1 MNIDGLN
8 FNFMGVRRIALAASA
23 VVLVLSMGSVLTRGL
38 NFGLDFT
45 GGDLLELSYQG
56 EAELAGIRAALT
68 GAGFENPLVQNFG
81 TVTDVLVRLPLQEE
95 AEEGETR
102 ERVLAALRAH
112 DPSVELRRF
121 EFVGPQVGEELTE
134 RGGLA
139 MLIALVLIFIY
150 VMLRFRWKFAAGTIS
165 ALVHDVIVVV
175 GFFSLFGFGFDLT
188 ILAAILATIGYSLND
203 TIVVFDRIRE
213 NFRLMRRG
221 TAEEVI
227 NRSINQMLGRTMIT
241 SLTTLLV
248 LICLFLLGGETVSGF
263 ALALIVGVVVG
274 TYSSIY
280 VASAAALALN
290 VSPADLIRPSA
301 KKSTRCPDI
310 SLRRRAWLA
319 DSRRVGSE

>member
-1 MNIDGLN
+1 MDTSRLNID
-8 FNFMGVRRIALAASA
+8 FMGARRVAVAVSA
-23 VVLVLSMGSVLTRGL
+23 VVIAASLVSLVARGL

-45 GGDLLELSYQG
+45 GGDLLELTYEG
-56 EAELAGIRAALT
+56 EADLADIRAALNEE
-68 GAGFENPLVQNFG
+68 GFVNPLVQNFG
-81 TVTDVLVRLPLQEE
+81 TTSDVLVRLPLQAES
-95 AEEGETR
+95 EEGDTR
-102 ERVLAALRAH
+102 ARVLAALQAR
-112 DPSVELRRF
+112 DPTVELRRAD
-121 EFVGPQVGEELTE
+121 FVGPQVGEELTE

-139 MLIALVLIFIY
+139 MLIALVLIFVY

-175 GFFSLFGFGFDLT
+175 GFFSIFGFGFDLT

-221 TAEEVI
+221 SAVEVI

-241 SLTTLLV
+241 SFTTLLV

-280 VASAAALALN
+280 VASASALALN
-290 VSPADLIRPSA
+290 VSPADLIPPKREEI
-301 KKSTRCPDI
+301 D
-310 SLRRRAWLA
+310 SLP
-319 DSRRVGSE
+319 

>member
-8 FNFMGVRRIALAASA
+8 IDFMGARRIALAASA

-56 EAELAGIRAALT
+56 EADLAGIRAALT

-81 TVTDVLVRLPLQEE
+81 TITDVLVRLPLQEE
-95 AEEGETR
+95 AEESETR

-188 ILAAILATIGYSLND
+188 ILAAVLATIGYSLND

-248 LICLFLLGGETVSGF
+248 LICLFILGGETVSGF

-290 VSPADLIRPSA
+290 VSPADLIPPKREE
-301 KKSTRCPDI
+301 I
-310 SLRRRAWLA
+310 
-319 DSRRVGSE
+319 DSMP

>member
-1 MNIDGLN
+1 MDTARLNID
-8 FNFMGVRRIALAASA
+8 FMGARRMALAVSA
-23 VVLVLSMGSVLTRGL
+23 VVIAFSLVSLVTRGL

-45 GGDLLELSYQG
+45 GGYLMELTYAG
-56 EAELAGIRAALT
+56 EADLADIRAALNEE
-68 GAGFENPLVQNFG
+68 GFENPLVQNFG
-81 TVTDVLVRLPLQEE
+81 TTSDVLVRLPLQAEV
-95 AEEGETR
+95 EEGDIRT
-102 ERVLAALRAH
+102 RVLEALQAR
-112 DPSVELRRF
+112 DPTVQMLRF
-121 EFVGPQVGEELTE
+121 DFVGPQVGEELTE

-139 MLIALVLIFIY
+139 MLIALVLIFVY

-175 GFFSLFGFGFDLT
+175 GFFSIFGFGFDLT

-221 TAEEVI
+221 SAVEVI

-241 SLTTLLV
+241 SFTTLLV

-280 VASAAALALN
+280 VASASALALD
-290 VSPADLIRPSA
+290 VSPADLIPPKREEI
-301 KKSTRCPDI
+301 D
-310 SLRRRAWLA
+310 SLP
-319 DSRRVGSE
+319 

>member
-1 MNIDGLN
+1 MDTSRLNID
-8 FNFMGVRRIALAASA
+8 FMGARRVALAVSA
-23 VVLVLSMGSVLTRGL
+23 VVIAASLVSLVTRGL

-45 GGDLLELSYQG
+45 GGDSLELSYAG
-56 EAELAGIRAALT
+56 EADLADIRAALNEE
-68 GAGFENPLVQNFG
+68 GFENPLVQNFG
-81 TVTDVLVRLPLQEE
+81 TTSDVLVRVPLQAESEDGDTRARILE
-95 AEEGETR
+95 ALQAR
-102 ERVLAALRAH
+102 
-112 DPSVELRRF
+112 DPTVELRRT

-139 MLIALVLIFIY
+139 MLIALMLIFVY

-175 GFFSLFGFGFDLT
+175 GFFSIFGIGFDLT

-221 TAEEVI
+221 SGVEVI

-241 SLTTLLV
+241 SFTTLLV
-248 LICLFLLGGETVSGF
+248 LLCLFLLGGQTVSGF

-280 VASAAALALN
+280 VASASALALN
-290 VSPADLIRPSA
+290 VTPADLIPPKREEI
-301 KKSTRCPDI
+301 D
-310 SLRRRAWLA
+310 SLP
-319 DSRRVGSE
+319 

>member
-1 MNIDGLN
+1 MNVDKLN
-8 FNFMGVRRIALAASA
+8 INFMGARRMALAISA
-23 VVLVLSMGSVLTRGL
+23 VVIAFSLVSLVARGL

-45 GGDLLELSYQG
+45 GGYLMELTYAG
-56 EAELAGIRAALT
+56 EADLADIRAALNEEE
-68 GAGFENPLVQNFG
+68 FDNPLVQNFG
-81 TVTDVLVRLPLQEE
+81 TTSDVLVRLPLQAD
-95 AEEGETR
+95 AEGGDIR
-102 ERVLAALRAH
+102 DRVLEALRAR
-112 DPSVELRRF
+112 DPTVELLRF
-121 EFVGPQVGEELTE
+121 DFVGPQVGEELTE

-139 MLIALVLIFIY
+139 MLIALVLIFVY

-175 GFFSLFGFGFDLT
+175 GFFSIFGIGFDLT

-221 TAEEVI
+221 SAVDVI

-241 SLTTLLV
+241 SFTTLLV

-263 ALALIVGVVVG
+263 ALALIVGVMVG

-280 VASAAALALN
+280 IASAAALALD
-290 VSPADLIRPSA
+290 VSPADLIPPKREEI
-301 KKSTRCPDI
+301 D
-310 SLRRRAWLA
+310 SLP
-319 DSRRVGSE
+319 

>member
-1 MNIDGLN
+1 MDTARLNID
-8 FNFMGVRRIALAASA
+8 FMGARRVAVAVSAVIIAAS
-23 VVLVLSMGSVLTRGL
+23 LVSLVTRGL

-45 GGDLLELSYQG
+45 GGDLLELVYEG
-56 EAELAGIRAALT
+56 EADLADIRAALNEE
-68 GAGFENPLVQNFG
+68 GFENPLVQNFG
-81 TVTDVLVRLPLQEE
+81 TTSDVLVRLPLQAES
-95 AEEGETR
+95 EEGDTR
-102 ERVLAALRAH
+102 ARVLAALQAR
-112 DPSVELRRF
+112 DPTVELRRAD
-121 EFVGPQVGEELTE
+121 FVGPQVGEELTE

-139 MLIALVLIFIY
+139 MLIALVLIFVY

-175 GFFSLFGFGFDLT
+175 GFFSIFGFGFDLT

-221 TAEEVI
+221 SAVEVI

-241 SLTTLLV
+241 SFTTLLV

-280 VASAAALALN
+280 VASASALALN
-290 VSPADLIRPSA
+290 VSPADLIPPKREEI
-301 KKSTRCPDI
+301 D
-310 SLRRRAWLA
+310 SLP
-319 DSRRVGSE
+319 

>member
-1 MNIDGLN
+1 MNTGKFNID
-8 FNFMGVRRIALAASA
+8 FMGARRVAVAFSA
-23 VVLVLSMGSVLTRGL
+23 VVIAASLVSLVARGL

-45 GGDLLELSYQG
+45 GGDLLELTYEG
-56 EAELAGIRAALT
+56 EADLADIRAALNEE
-68 GAGFENPLVQNFG
+68 GFVNPLVQNFG
-81 TVTDVLVRLPLQEE
+81 TTSDVLVRLPLQAES
-95 AEEGETR
+95 EEGDTR
-102 ERVLAALRAH
+102 ARVLAALQAR
-112 DPSVELRRF
+112 DPTVELRRAD
-121 EFVGPQVGEELTE
+121 FVGPQVGEELTE

-139 MLIALVLIFIY
+139 MLIALVLIFVY

-175 GFFSLFGFGFDLT
+175 GFFSIFGFGFDLT

-221 TAEEVI
+221 SAVEVI

-241 SLTTLLV
+241 SFTTLLV

-280 VASAAALALN
+280 VASASALALN
-290 VSPADLIRPSA
+290 VSPADLIPPKREEI
-301 KKSTRCPDI
+301 D
-310 SLRRRAWLA
+310 SLP
-319 DSRRVGSE
+319 

>member
-1 MNIDGLN
+1 MNIDKLN
-8 FNFMGVRRIALAASA
+8 INFMGARRMALAISA
-23 VVLVLSMGSVLTRGL
+23 VVIAFSLVSLVARGL

-45 GGDLLELSYQG
+45 GGYLMELTYAG
-56 EAELAGIRAALT
+56 EADLADIRAALNEEE
-68 GAGFENPLVQNFG
+68 FDNPLVQNFG
-81 TVTDVLVRLPLQEE
+81 TTSDVLVRLPLQAD
-95 AEEGETR
+95 AEGGDIR
-102 ERVLAALRAH
+102 DRVLEALRAR
-112 DPSVELRRF
+112 DPTVELLRF
-121 EFVGPQVGEELTE
+121 DFVGPQVGEELTE

-139 MLIALVLIFIY
+139 LLIALVLIFVY

-175 GFFSLFGFGFDLT
+175 GFFSIFGIGFDLT

-221 TAEEVI
+221 SAVDVI

-241 SLTTLLV
+241 SFTTLLV

-263 ALALIVGVVVG
+263 ALALIVGVMVG

-280 VASAAALALN
+280 IASAAALALD
-290 VSPADLIRPSA
+290 VSPADLIPPKREEI
-301 KKSTRCPDI
+301 D
-310 SLRRRAWLA
+310 SLP
-319 DSRRVGSE
+319 

>member
-1 MNIDGLN
+1 
-8 FNFMGVRRIALAASA
+8 MGARRLAVAVSAVIIAAS
-23 VVLVLSMGSVLTRGL
+23 LVSLVARGL

-45 GGDLLELSYQG
+45 GGYVLELTYAG
-56 EAELAGIRAALT
+56 EANLAEIRAVLNEE
-68 GAGFENPLVQNFG
+68 GFENPLVQNFG
-81 TVTDVLVRLPLQEE
+81 TTSEVLVRLPLLAEVE
-95 AEEGETR
+95 AEAEAGEGDIRT
-102 ERVLAALRAH
+102 RVLEALQAR

-121 EFVGPQVGEELTE
+121 DFVGPQVGEELTE

-139 MLIALVLIFIY
+139 MLIALVLIFVY

-165 ALVHDVIVVV
+165 ALVHDVLVVV
-175 GFFSLFGFGFDLT
+175 GFFSIFGFGFDLT

-221 TAEEVI
+221 SAVEVI

-241 SLTTLLV
+241 SFTTLLV

-263 ALALIVGVVVG
+263 ALALIVGVIVG

-280 VASAAALALN
+280 VASASALALN
-290 VSPADLIRPSA
+290 VSPTDLIPPKREEI
-301 KKSTRCPDI
+301 D
-310 SLRRRAWLA
+310 SLP
-319 DSRRVGSE
+319 

>member
-1 MNIDGLN
+1 MNVDKLN
-8 FNFMGVRRIALAASA
+8 INFMGARRMALAISA
-23 VVLVLSMGSVLTRGL
+23 VVIAFSLVSLVARGL

-45 GGDLLELSYQG
+45 GGYLMELTYAG
-56 EAELAGIRAALT
+56 EADLADIRAALNEEE
-68 GAGFENPLVQNFG
+68 FDNPLVQNFG
-81 TVTDVLVRLPLQEE
+81 TPSDVLVRLPLQAD
-95 AEEGETR
+95 AEGGDIR
-102 ERVLAALRAH
+102 DRVLEALRAR
-112 DPSVELRRF
+112 DPTVELLRF
-121 EFVGPQVGEELTE
+121 DFVGPQVGEELTE

-139 MLIALVLIFIY
+139 MLIALVLIFVY

-175 GFFSLFGFGFDLT
+175 GFFSIFGIGFDLT

-221 TAEEVI
+221 SAVDVI

-241 SLTTLLV
+241 SFTTLLV

-263 ALALIVGVVVG
+263 ALALIVGVMVG

-280 VASAAALALN
+280 IASAAALALD
-290 VSPADLIRPSA
+290 VSPADLIPPKREEI
-301 KKSTRCPDI
+301 D
-310 SLRRRAWLA
+310 SLP
-319 DSRRVGSE
+319 

>member
-8 FNFMGVRRIALAASA
+8 IDFMGARRIALAASA

-56 EAELAGIRAALT
+56 EADLAGIRAALT

-221 TAEEVI
+221 TAKEVI

-290 VSPADLIRPSA
+290 VSPADLIPPKREE
-301 KKSTRCPDI
+301 I
-310 SLRRRAWLA
+310 
-319 DSRRVGSE
+319 DSMP

>member
-1 MNIDGLN
+1 MDTSRLNID
-8 FNFMGVRRIALAASA
+8 FMGARRVAVAVSA
-23 VVLVLSMGSVLTRGL
+23 VVIAASLVSLVARGL

-45 GGDLLELSYQG
+45 GGDLLELTYEG
-56 EAELAGIRAALT
+56 EADLADIRAALNEE
-68 GAGFENPLVQNFG
+68 GFVNPLVQNFG
-81 TVTDVLVRLPLQEE
+81 TTSDVLVRLPLQAES
-95 AEEGETR
+95 EEGDTR
-102 ERVLAALRAH
+102 ARVIEALQAR
-112 DPSVELRRF
+112 DPTVELRRAD
-121 EFVGPQVGEELTE
+121 FVGPQVGEELTE

-139 MLIALVLIFIY
+139 MLIALVLIFVY

-175 GFFSLFGFGFDLT
+175 GFFSIFRFGFDLT

-221 TAEEVI
+221 SAVEVI

-241 SLTTLLV
+241 SFTTLLV

-280 VASAAALALN
+280 VASASALALN
-290 VSPADLIRPSA
+290 VSPADLIPPKREEI
-301 KKSTRCPDI
+301 D
-310 SLRRRAWLA
+310 SLP
-319 DSRRVGSE
+319 

>member
-1 MNIDGLN
+1 MNIDKLN
-8 FNFMGVRRIALAASA
+8 INFMGARRMALAISA
-23 VVLVLSMGSVLTRGL
+23 VVIAFSLVSLVARGL

-45 GGDLLELSYQG
+45 GGYLMELTYAG
-56 EAELAGIRAALT
+56 EADLADIRAALNEEE
-68 GAGFENPLVQNFG
+68 FDNPLVQNFG
-81 TVTDVLVRLPLQEE
+81 TTSDVLVRLPLQAD
-95 AEEGETR
+95 AEGGDIR
-102 ERVLAALRAH
+102 DRVLEALRAR
-112 DPSVELRRF
+112 DPTVELLRF
-121 EFVGPQVGEELTE
+121 DFVGPQVGEELTE

-139 MLIALVLIFIY
+139 MLIALVLIFVY

-175 GFFSLFGFGFDLT
+175 GFFSIFGIGFDLT

-221 TAEEVI
+221 SAVDVI

-241 SLTTLLV
+241 SFTTLLV

-263 ALALIVGVVVG
+263 ALALIVGVMVG

-280 VASAAALALN
+280 IASAAALALD
-290 VSPADLIRPSA
+290 VSPADLIPPKREEI
-301 KKSTRCPDI
+301 D
-310 SLRRRAWLA
+310 SLP
-319 DSRRVGSE
+319 